1 MAKNTCKLH
10 QTSTKCWS
18 IMLKFGQNIR
28 WAHTKSD
35 RTGFKITSDITVL
48 IVWQYWLQLAP
59 NSLLWG
65 CIRIYLNL
73 AK

>member
-1 MAKNTCKLH
+1 MVKNTCKLH

-28 WAHTKSD
+28 CHILHLTEP
-35 RTGFKITSDITVL
+35 GFKITSDITVL
-48 IVWQYWLQLAP
+48 IIWQYWLQMAP

-65 CIRIYLNL
+65 CVKIYLNL

>member
-1 MAKNTCKLH
+1 MVKNTCKLH

-28 WAHTKSD
+28 CHILHLTEPVLKLHL
-35 RTGFKITSDITVL
+35 ITVL
-48 IVWQYWLQLAP
+48 IIWQYWLQMAP

-65 CIRIYLNL
+65 CVKIYLNL